1 MKDIGIVAIKDLGRP
16 VAVLRRTKDKEMF
29 VGAFC
34 SGTDAED
41 LTITIFKTTEICD
54 RTSWMPRR
62 PAVMSLRGK
71 LVKLHPLI
79 HKKVKSVFKRLV
91 RIDDENQNKKLSPA
105 LNEMVKGLE
114 DGEEWTRSGST

>member
-41 LTITIFKTTEICD
+41 LTITIFKASEICD
-54 RTSWMPRR
+54 RTSWMQRR

-71 LVKLHPLI
+71 LIKLNPLI
-79 HKKVKSVFKRLV
+79 HPKVKSVLKRLV
-91 RIDDENQNKKLSPA
+91 RID
-105 LNEMVKGLE
+105 NEKE
-114 DGEEWTRSGST
+114 SEEWNRSGST